1 MRIIPDS
8 SIWTLAIEKERR
20 QYKMDEVT
28 IFIDDETLT
37 EDEKEL
43 LGEEDE

>member
-1 MRIIPDS
+1 MD
-8 SIWTLAIEKERR
+8 TEKGGTA
-20 QYKMDEVT
+20 MNDIT